1 MTSLAAF
8 LSPLG
13 LNKYESMFAD
23 EDVTV
28 DMLKEGV
35 RDGSITRDDLKEI
48 GVTSFGH
55 RQKII
60 KACQPTEVEQ
70 ATTAVQGKVKE
81 NVQDVE
87 VVPVLDVP
95 VKVPVPKYLKSAFK
109 SVPVMQPKPKLGQ
122 QDINMHE
129 DPDKDT
135 AAAKGGDQGPGGDV
149 QMKKAASTLGEYRAE
164 VEALE
169 KQRAGET
176 PEQICLVTLKTKLD
190 EATKLE
196 TDAAKKKD
204 YAAATEHSKV
214 VEQKAAQFQAA
225 EASRERQKLLL
236 AEMQQSMDSYEKERK
251 FIFFPTLSWPTLFRA
266 IDRYTYYVL

>member
-60 KACQPTEVEQ
+60 KACQPTEMEQ
-70 ATTAVQGKVKE
+70 ATTAVQGEVKE
-81 NVQDVE
+81 NAQDVE

-95 VKVPVPKYLKSAFK
+95 VK
-109 SVPVMQPKPKLGQ
+109 VPVMQPKPKLGQ

-176 PEQICLVTLKTKLD
+176 PEQICLATLKTKLD

-214 VEQKAAQFQAA
+214 VEQKTAQFQAA